1 MFKAQVRS
9 EVLKELLAVVQTL
22 VDEAKFN
29 ISKDGIQIKAVD
41 PAHVAMVEMSLD
53 AGAFEKFEAD
63 ESELGIDIEKLGDVL
78 KLAKAGD
85 VVSMELDEQK
95 NRMVFRVDNITRRMS
110 LVETAGMSE
119 PKVPNLS
126 LPSTIKLK
134 ARELSMGIKASE
146 SVSDHI
152 SLTATP
158 DGFELVSEGDTDSV
172 NLHLSKEQLE
182 ELECSEQTRSLFS
195 LDYFS
200 NMVKSI
206 DNEAVVTL
214 NLGTDYPVKLEFDFA
229 DGNGKVRYLLAP
241 RIESD

>member
-1 MFKAQVRS
+1 MFKAEVKS

-22 VDEAKFN
+22 VDEAKFDL
-29 ISKDGIQIKAVD
+29 SPDGISIKAVD
-41 PAHVAMVEMSLD
+41 PAHVAMVEMTLD
-53 AGAFEKFEAD
+53 AGAFEKYEAD

-78 KLAKAGD
+78 KLAKAGEII
-85 VVSMELDEQK
+85 SMDLEDDK
-95 NRMVFRVDNITRRMS
+95 NRLIFHIDNITRRMS

-126 LPSTIKLK
+126 LPSTIQLK
-134 ARELSMGIKASE
+134 ARELSMGIRASE

-152 SLTATP
+152 TLHASP
-158 DGFELVSEGDTDSV
+158 DAFELVSEGDMDSV
-172 NLHLSKEQLE
+172 NLKLDKDQLE
-182 ELECSEQTRSLFS
+182 LLECKESTKSLFS

-200 NMVKSI
+200 NMIKSI
-206 DNEAVVTL
+206 DSDSSVKL

-229 DGNGKVRYLLAP
+229 EGNGKVTYLLAP

>member
-63 ESELGIDIEKLGDVL
+63 ESELGIDIEKLSDVL

-85 VVSMELDEQK
+85 VVSMDLDEQK

-110 LVETAGMSE
+110 LVETQGM
-119 PKVPNLS
+119 
-126 LPSTIKLK
+126 I
-134 ARELSMGIKASE
+134 
-146 SVSDHI
+146 
-152 SLTATP
+152 
-158 DGFELVSEGDTDSV
+158 
-172 NLHLSKEQLE
+172 
-182 ELECSEQTRSLFS
+182 
-195 LDYFS
+195 YF
-200 NMVKSI
+200 
-206 DNEAVVTL
+206 
-214 NLGTDYPVKLEFDFA
+214 
-229 DGNGKVRYLLAP
+229 YLWNYY
-241 RIESD
+241 

>member
-9 EVLKELLAVVQTL
+9 EVLKELLAVIQTL

-29 ISKDGIQIKAVD
+29 ISKDGIKIKAVD

-63 ESELGIDIEKLGDVL
+63 ESELGIDIEKLSDVL

-85 VVSMELDEQK
+85 VVSMDLDEQK

-126 LPSTIKLK
+126 LPSTIRLK

-158 DGFELVSEGDTDSV
+158 EGFELVSEGDTDSV

-182 ELECSEQTRSLFS
+182 GLDCSEETRSLFS

-206 DNEAVVTL
+206 DNDAVVTL

>member
-9 EVLKELLAVVQTL
+9 EVLKELLAVIQTL

-29 ISKDGIQIKAVD
+29 ISKDGIKIKAVD

-63 ESELGIDIEKLGDVL
+63 ESELGIDIEKLSDVL

-85 VVSMELDEQK
+85 VVSMDLDEQK

-126 LPSTIKLK
+126 LPSTIRLK

-158 DGFELVSEGDTDSV
+158 EGFELVSEGDTDSV

-182 ELECSEQTRSLFS
+182 ELDCSEETRSLFS

-206 DNEAVVTL
+206 DNDAVVTL